1 MEATLKD
8 FYRPGT
14 MCVVKR
20 NGVIFSALHETNLL
34 NRGRLPAAA
43 KAWYLK
49 VANGIVPSYVSTQA
63 QFSHP
68 TSNQMTMLIYEE
80 NFQWDYPIL
89 LYGIVGSLSGG
100 DADVIRKWPFSRLPS
115 FRSLLWTLHS
125 CLQGQE
131 NVGGVRASSHWQSK
145 LLGGEIF

>member
-1 MEATLKD
+1 MNHSLGKSSKEERRD
-8 FYRPGT
+8 
-14 MCVVKR
+14 
-20 NGVIFSALHETNLL
+20 FSALHETNLL

-43 KAWYLK
+43 KARYPK
-49 VANGIVPSYVSTQA
+49 EAKKIAPSYISSKAKLSHTTST
-63 QFSHP
+63 FK
-68 TSNQMTMLIYEE
+68 YEK
-80 NFQWDYPIL
+80 NFQWDYPTIL

-131 NVGGVRASSHWQSK
+131 NVGGVRANSHRQ
-145 LLGGEIF
+145 L